1 MQEYGDLDAK
11 DYIPG
16 TELLKAE
23 EQNAENH
30 LDRWG
35 NTRLSEEEADVN
47 GGVHH
52 SFDEEQLE
60 ISKKLNKLHGGARMS
75 SPKVIAS
82 SVKSSWC
89 YRINF

>member
-1 MQEYGDLDAK
+1 M
-11 DYIPG
+11 
-16 TELLKAE
+16 
-23 EQNAENH
+23 
-30 LDRWG
+30 
-35 NTRLSEEEADVN
+35 

-89 YRINF
+89 YRINFWKTKKAVTSKQIFHSRENAKLVLLI